1 MKINKLLNS
10 KVKTI
15 ITVFF
20 LIFTCLCM
28 NNFYK
33 MTLGFVANNFEDG
46 MFLINISIAYILPFI
61 CFITYFYN
69 YYIKKISKVSNI
81 IYSSLVITISIITL
95 IYTFKYIDVYVS
107 NNSLGA
113 YNALPSLLGGFPY
126 DAIITSIVLI
136 IVQVYNVFVLVNPS
150 HKLSSIKHNFY
161 SLGYFK
167 INIFEYIIMCV
178 IALLSFFFVGNSAS
192 GLLMLENVIYDPKY
206 IFVLLWLV
214 LIPMG
219 NLFCYTFKFE
229 TRIHNKSNKLLYL
242 GLLLLAN
249 IIIFGL
255 EILFEAI
262 HPNYIVDV
270 AKALFPIT
278 FSASIPVEMMMIYA
292 IQAIAVLIIIIKVIY
307 YSLSKKEN

>member
-1 MKINKLLNS
+1 
-10 KVKTI
+10 
-15 ITVFF
+15 
-20 LIFTCLCM
+20 
-28 NNFYK
+28 
-33 MTLGFVANNFEDG
+33 
-46 MFLINISIAYILPFI
+46 
-61 CFITYFYN
+61 
-69 YYIKKISKVSNI
+69 
-81 IYSSLVITISIITL
+81 
-95 IYTFKYIDVYVS
+95 
-107 NNSLGA
+107 
-113 YNALPSLLGGFPY
+113 
-126 DAIITSIVLI
+126 
-136 IVQVYNVFVLVNPS
+136 
-150 HKLSSIKHNFY
+150 
-161 SLGYFK
+161 
-167 INIFEYIIMCV
+167 MCV
-178 IALLSFFFVGNSAS
+178 IALLSFFFVGDFAS

-255 EILFEAI
+255 EVLFEAI

-292 IQAIAVLIIIIKVIY
+292 IQAIAVFIIIIKVIY